1 MSCEN
6 VSIAFINLFES
17 DDIDKMISC
26 IVSAQF
32 SAYLDKLI
40 DSAFAPPFW
49 HSVVF
54 LVATKPISS
63 LN

>member
-32 SAYLDKLI
+32 SAHLDKLI
-40 DSAFAPPFW
+40 GSIFADSPSQ
-49 HSVVF
+49 H
-54 LVATKPISS
+54 
-63 LN
+63 